1 MIKMKPF
8 GRTHIKN
15 FVSLKMKLPLSQ
27 RYCALPVKTT
37 AATKAKDEGETTRTT
52 TTTKRVMSS
61 SSSSSSGCAS
71 LVTSRVARDA
81 RDALHPVATGV
92 CHVCLVNDALNAS
105 GVTINENCDP
115 AVRRDVMRA
124 FSELEFDATVM
135 KRSVSVPILSGAMA
149 FGTWQG
155 LYLCNFKNDNNDNKD
170 DDVLIRTTVRESDFK
185 KTKRGEFVAPRRG
198 CHDAT
203 TTIATTVDITDVKMG
218 VLNVMIKHT
227 SASLTIND
235 GRKAEELESGL
246 NTLIPESWNDTF
258 LEHTMEGPDDCPAH
272 IKATILGETM
282 NVPIRDG
289 KLVLSS
295 ENEHILLCEH
305 RNVGGYGG
313 GFRREFIATVNEAK
327 AQEVVK
333 LTVDKNRKL
342 VNVSEAVRAFVTKA
356 NDATIEVVHVFSPK
370 GGVFMSTADEAE
382 AFLEHLDKKVSSN
395 AVLKSSVIGASEMLV
410 VEDGDGRK
418 MFAEGLECFVVTNG
432 DDGKEEE
439 EEEDGVGLVVFTA
452 L

>member
-1 MIKMKPF
+1 
-8 GRTHIKN
+8 
-15 FVSLKMKLPLSQ
+15 
-27 RYCALPVKTT
+27 
-37 AATKAKDEGETTRTT
+37 
-52 TTTKRVMSS
+52 
-61 SSSSSSGCAS
+61 
-71 LVTSRVARDA
+71 
-81 RDALHPVATGV
+81 
-92 CHVCLVNDALNAS
+92 
-105 GVTINENCDP
+105 
-115 AVRRDVMRA
+115 MRA

-155 LYLCNFKNDNNDNKD
+155 LYLCNFKNDNNDKEE
-170 DDVLIRTTVRESDFK
+170 VLIRTTVRESDFK

-432 DDGKEEE
+432 DDGEEEEE

>member
-1 MIKMKPF
+1 
-8 GRTHIKN
+8 
-15 FVSLKMKLPLSQ
+15 MKLTLSQ
-27 RYCALPVKTT
+27 NCAPVKTT
-37 AATKAKDEGETTRTT
+37 AKAKDEGETTTT

-61 SSSSSSGCAS
+61 SSSSSGFAS

-92 CHVCLVNDALNAS
+92 CHVCLVNDANAS

-155 LYLCNFKNDNNDNKD
+155 LYLCNFKNDNNDKEE
-170 DDVLIRTTVRESDFK
+170 VLIRTTVRESDFK

-203 TTIATTVDITDVKMG
+203 TTIATTVDITDVKTG

-235 GRKAEELESGL
+235 RRKAEELESGL

-382 AFLEHLDKKVSSN
+382 VFLEHLDKKVSSN

-418 MFAEGLECFVVTNG
+418 MFAEGLECFVVTND
-432 DDGKEEE
+432 DDGEE
-439 EEEDGVGLVVFTA
+439 EEEDAGVGLVVFTA

>member
-15 FVSLKMKLPLSQ
+15 FVSLKMKLSLS
-27 RYCALPVKTT
+27 RCCALPVKTT

-52 TTTKRVMSS
+52 TTTKRVM
-61 SSSSSSGCAS
+61 SSSSGCAS

-92 CHVCLVNDALNAS
+92 CHVCLVNDANAS

-418 MFAEGLECFVVTNG
+418 MFAEGLECFVVTND
-432 DDGKEEE
+432 DDGEEE
-439 EEEDGVGLVVFTA
+439 EEEDAGVGLVVFTA

>member
-1 MIKMKPF
+1 
-8 GRTHIKN
+8 
-15 FVSLKMKLPLSQ
+15 MKLTLSHN
-27 RYCALPVKTT
+27 CAPVKTT
-37 AATKAKDEGETTRTT
+37 AKAKDEGET

-61 SSSSSSGCAS
+61 SSGFAS

-92 CHVCLVNDALNAS
+92 CHVCLVNDANAS

-155 LYLCNFKNDNNDNKD
+155 LYLCNFKNDNNDKEE
-170 DDVLIRTTVRESDFK
+170 VLIRTTVRESDFK

-235 GRKAEELESGL
+235 RRKAEELESGL

-418 MFAEGLECFVVTNG
+418 MFAEGLECFVATND
-432 DDGKEEE
+432 DDGEEEE
-439 EEEDGVGLVVFTA
+439 EEEDAGVGLVIFTA

>member
-1 MIKMKPF
+1 
-8 GRTHIKN
+8 
-15 FVSLKMKLPLSQ
+15 MKLTLSQ
-27 RYCALPVKTT
+27 NCAPVKTT
-37 AATKAKDEGETTRTT
+37 AKAKDEGETT

-61 SSSSSSGCAS
+61 SSSSGFAS

-92 CHVCLVNDALNAS
+92 CHVCLVNDANAS

-155 LYLCNFKNDNNDNKD
+155 LYLCNFKNDNNDKEE
-170 DDVLIRTTVRESDFK
+170 VLIRTTVRESDFK

-203 TTIATTVDITDVKMG
+203 TTIATTVDITDVKTG

-235 GRKAEELESGL
+235 RRKAEELESGL

-313 GFRREFIATVNEAK
+313 GFRREFIATVNESK

-382 AFLEHLDKKVSSN
+382 VFLEHLDKKVSSN
-395 AVLKSSVIGASEMLV
+395 AVFKSSVIGASEMLV

-418 MFAEGLECFVVTNG
+418 MFAEGLECFVVTND
-432 DDGKEEE
+432 DDGEEE
-439 EEEDGVGLVVFTA
+439 EEEDSGVGLVVFTA

>member
-1 MIKMKPF
+1 
-8 GRTHIKN
+8 
-15 FVSLKMKLPLSQ
+15 MKLTLSQ
-27 RYCALPVKTT
+27 NCAPVKTT
-37 AATKAKDEGETTRTT
+37 AKAKDEGETT

-61 SSSSSSGCAS
+61 SSSSSSGFAS

-92 CHVCLVNDALNAS
+92 CHVCLVNDANAS

-155 LYLCNFKNDNNDNKD
+155 LYLCNFKNDNNDKEE
-170 DDVLIRTTVRESDFK
+170 VLIRTTVRESDFK

-203 TTIATTVDITDVKMG
+203 TTIATTVDITDVKTG

-235 GRKAEELESGL
+235 RRKAEELESGL

-382 AFLEHLDKKVSSN
+382 VFLEHLDKKVSSN

-418 MFAEGLECFVVTNG
+418 MFVEGLECFVVTND
-432 DDGKEEE
+432 DDGEE
-439 EEEDGVGLVVFTA
+439 EEEDSGVGLVVFTA

>member
-1 MIKMKPF
+1 
-8 GRTHIKN
+8 
-15 FVSLKMKLPLSQ
+15 MKLTLSQ
-27 RYCALPVKTT
+27 NCAPVKTT
-37 AATKAKDEGETTRTT
+37 AKAKDEGETT

-61 SSSSSSGCAS
+61 SSSSSGFAS

-92 CHVCLVNDALNAS
+92 CHVCLVNDANAS

-155 LYLCNFKNDNNDNKD
+155 LYLCNFKNDNNDKEE
-170 DDVLIRTTVRESDFK
+170 VLIRTTVRESDFK

-203 TTIATTVDITDVKMG
+203 TTIATTVDITDVKTG

-235 GRKAEELESGL
+235 RRKAEELESGL

-382 AFLEHLDKKVSSN
+382 VFLEHLDKKVSSN

-418 MFAEGLECFVVTNG
+418 MFAEGLECFVVTND
-432 DDGKEEE
+432 DDGEEE
-439 EEEDGVGLVVFTA
+439 EEEDAGVGLVVFTA

>member
-1 MIKMKPF
+1 
-8 GRTHIKN
+8 
-15 FVSLKMKLPLSQ
+15 MKLTLSQ
-27 RYCALPVKTT
+27 NCAPVKTT
-37 AATKAKDEGETTRTT
+37 AKAKDEGETT

-61 SSSSSSGCAS
+61 SSSSSGFAS

-92 CHVCLVNDALNAS
+92 CHVCLVNDANAS

-124 FSELEFDATVM
+124 FSELEFDATVI

-155 LYLCNFKNDNNDNKD
+155 LYLCKFNNKNNNEE
-170 DDVLIRTTVRESDFK
+170 DDVLIRATVRESDFK

-203 TTIATTVDITDVKMG
+203 TTIATTVDITDVKTG

-235 GRKAEELESGL
+235 RRKAEELESGL

-333 LTVDKNRKL
+333 FTVDKNKKL

-382 AFLEHLDKKVSSN
+382 VFLEHLDKKVSSN

-418 MFAEGLECFVVTNG
+418 MFAEGLECFVVTND
-432 DDGKEEE
+432 DDGEEE
-439 EEEDGVGLVVFTA
+439 EEEDSGVGLVVFTA

>member
-1 MIKMKPF
+1 MINLGDDDDEIDDKNDNKNEAF
-8 GRTHIKN
+8 WAHTYKKFCVIKN
-15 FVSLKMKLPLSQ
+15 EITSQ
-27 RYCALPVKTT
+27 RCCALPVKTT

-52 TTTKRVMSS
+52 TTTKRVM
-61 SSSSSSGCAS
+61 SSSSGCAS

-356 NDATIEVVHVFSPK
+356 NDDNEGSPRVFPERRRVHEHRGRSRRFSNTWIK
-370 GGVFMSTADEAE
+370 K
-382 AFLEHLDKKVSSN
+382 FL
-395 AVLKSSVIGASEMLV
+395 
-410 VEDGDGRK
+410 RTR
-418 MFAEGLECFVVTNG
+418 C
-432 DDGKEEE
+432 
-439 EEEDGVGLVVFTA
+439 
-452 L
+452 

>member
-1 MIKMKPF
+1 MC
-8 GRTHIKN
+8 H
-15 FVSLKMKLPLSQ
+15 SLKMKLTLSQ
-27 RYCALPVKTT
+27 NCAPVKTT
-37 AATKAKDEGETTRTT
+37 AKAKDEGETT

-61 SSSSSSGCAS
+61 SSSSSGFAS

-92 CHVCLVNDALNAS
+92 CHVCLVNDANAS
-105 GVTINENCDP
+105 VTINENCDP

-155 LYLCNFKNDNNDNKD
+155 LYLCKFNNKNNNEE
-170 DDVLIRTTVRESDFK
+170 DDVLIRATVRESDFK

-203 TTIATTVDITDVKMG
+203 TTIATTVDITDVKTG

-235 GRKAEELESGL
+235 RRKAEELESGL

-333 LTVDKNRKL
+333 LTVDKNKKL

-370 GGVFMSTADEAE
+370 GGVFMSAADEAE

-418 MFAEGLECFVVTNG
+418 MFVEGLECFVVTNG
-432 DDGKEEE
+432 DDGG
-439 EEEDGVGLVVFTA
+439 EEEDGGVGLVVFTA

>member
-1 MIKMKPF
+1 
-8 GRTHIKN
+8 
-15 FVSLKMKLPLSQ
+15 MKLSLS
-27 RYCALPVKTT
+27 RCCALPVKTT

-52 TTTKRVMSS
+52 TTTKRVM
-61 SSSSSSGCAS
+61 SSSSGCAS

-155 LYLCNFKNDNNDNKD
+155 LYLCNFKNDNNDKEE
-170 DDVLIRTTVRESDFK
+170 VLIRTTVRESDFK

-418 MFAEGLECFVVTNG
+418 MFAEGLECFVVTND
-432 DDGKEEE
+432 DDGEEE
-439 EEEDGVGLVVFTA
+439 EEEDSGVGLVVFTA

>member
-1 MIKMKPF
+1 
-8 GRTHIKN
+8 
-15 FVSLKMKLPLSQ
+15 MKLTLSQ
-27 RYCALPVKTT
+27 NCAPVKTT
-37 AATKAKDEGETTRTT
+37 AKAKDEGET

-61 SSSSSSGCAS
+61 SSSSSGFAS

-92 CHVCLVNDALNAS
+92 CHVCLVNDANAS

-155 LYLCNFKNDNNDNKD
+155 LYLCNFKNDNNDKEE
-170 DDVLIRTTVRESDFK
+170 VLIRTTVRESDFK

-203 TTIATTVDITDVKMG
+203 TTIATTVDITDVKTG

-432 DDGKEEE
+432 DDGEEEE

>member
-1 MIKMKPF
+1 MLCVA
-8 GRTHIKN
+8 GQNHR
-15 FVSLKMKLPLSQ
+15 
-27 RYCALPVKTT
+27 R
-37 AATKAKDEGETTRTT
+37 DEGQRRRRNDEDDDNDEESH
-52 TTTKRVMSS
+52 VVVVGLCVFGDVSS
-61 SSSSSSGCAS
+61 RSRRAGCAAP
-71 LVTSRVARDA
+71 SRDRRVSRLSRQRCIERVGCHDKRKLRPSREKRRDA
-81 RDALHPVATGV
+81 SV
-92 CHVCLVNDALNAS
+92 
-105 GVTINENCDP
+105 
-115 AVRRDVMRA
+115 

-135 KRSVSVPILSGAMA
+135 KRSVSLPILSGAMA

-432 DDGKEEE
+432 DDGEEEE

>member
-1 MIKMKPF
+1 
-8 GRTHIKN
+8 
-15 FVSLKMKLPLSQ
+15 MKLTLSHN
-27 RYCALPVKTT
+27 CAPVKTT
-37 AATKAKDEGETTRTT
+37 AKAKDEGETT
-52 TTTKRVMSS
+52 TTKRGMSS
-61 SSSSSSGCAS
+61 SSGFAS

-92 CHVCLVNDALNAS
+92 CHVCLVNDANAS

-155 LYLCNFKNDNNDNKD
+155 LYLCNFKNDNNDKEE
-170 DDVLIRTTVRESDFK
+170 VLIRTTVRESDFK

-235 GRKAEELESGL
+235 RRKAEELESGL

-418 MFAEGLECFVVTNG
+418 MFAEGLECFVVTND
-432 DDGKEEE
+432 DDGEEEE
-439 EEEDGVGLVVFTA
+439 EEEDAGVGLVIFTA

>member
-15 FVSLKMKLPLSQ
+15 FVSLKMKLSLS
-27 RYCALPVKTT
+27 RCCALPVKTT

-52 TTTKRVMSS
+52 TTTKRVM
-61 SSSSSSGCAS
+61 SSSSGCAS

-155 LYLCNFKNDNNDNKD
+155 LYLCNFKNDNNDKEE
-170 DDVLIRTTVRESDFK
+170 VLIRTTVRESDFK

-432 DDGKEEE
+432 DDGEEEEE
-439 EEEDGVGLVVFTA
+439 EEEDAGVGLVVFTA

>member
-1 MIKMKPF
+1 
-8 GRTHIKN
+8 
-15 FVSLKMKLPLSQ
+15 MKLTLSQ
-27 RYCALPVKTT
+27 NCAPVKTT
-37 AATKAKDEGETTRTT
+37 AKAKDEGETT

-61 SSSSSSGCAS
+61 SSSSGFAS

-92 CHVCLVNDALNAS
+92 CHVCLVNDANAS

-155 LYLCNFKNDNNDNKD
+155 LYLCNFKNDNNDKEE
-170 DDVLIRTTVRESDFK
+170 VLIRTTVRESDFK

-203 TTIATTVDITDVKMG
+203 TTIATTVDITDVKTG

-235 GRKAEELESGL
+235 RRKAEELESGL

-382 AFLEHLDKKVSSN
+382 VFLEHLDKKVSSN

-418 MFAEGLECFVVTNG
+418 MFAEGLECFVVTND
-432 DDGKEEE
+432 DDGEEE
-439 EEEDGVGLVVFTA
+439 EEEDSGVGLVVFTA

>member
-1 MIKMKPF
+1 MC
-8 GRTHIKN
+8 H
-15 FVSLKMKLPLSQ
+15 SLKMKLTLSQ
-27 RYCALPVKTT
+27 NCAPVKTT
-37 AATKAKDEGETTRTT
+37 AKAKDEGETTT

-61 SSSSSSGCAS
+61 SSSSSGFAS

-92 CHVCLVNDALNAS
+92 CHVCLVNDANAS

-155 LYLCNFKNDNNDNKD
+155 LYLCNFKNDNNDKEE
-170 DDVLIRTTVRESDFK
+170 VLIRTTVRESDFK

-203 TTIATTVDITDVKMG
+203 TTIATTVDITDVKTG

-235 GRKAEELESGL
+235 RRKAEELESGL

-418 MFAEGLECFVVTNG
+418 MFAEGLECFVITND
-432 DDGKEEE
+432 DDGEEE
-439 EEEDGVGLVVFTA
+439 EEEDAGVGLVVFTA

>member
-1 MIKMKPF
+1 
-8 GRTHIKN
+8 
-15 FVSLKMKLPLSQ
+15 MKLTLSQ
-27 RYCALPVKTT
+27 NCAPVKTT
-37 AATKAKDEGETTRTT
+37 AKAKDEGETT

-61 SSSSSSGCAS
+61 SSSSSGFAS

-92 CHVCLVNDALNAS
+92 CHVCLVNDANAS

-155 LYLCNFKNDNNDNKD
+155 LYLCNFKNDNNDKEE
-170 DDVLIRTTVRESDFK
+170 VLIRTTVRESDFK

-203 TTIATTVDITDVKMG
+203 TTIATTVDITDVKTG

-235 GRKAEELESGL
+235 RRKAEELESGL

-382 AFLEHLDKKVSSN
+382 VFLEHLDKKVSSN

-418 MFAEGLECFVVTNG
+418 MFAEGLECFVVTND
-432 DDGKEEE
+432 DDGEEE
-439 EEEDGVGLVVFTA
+439 EEEDSGVGLVVFTA